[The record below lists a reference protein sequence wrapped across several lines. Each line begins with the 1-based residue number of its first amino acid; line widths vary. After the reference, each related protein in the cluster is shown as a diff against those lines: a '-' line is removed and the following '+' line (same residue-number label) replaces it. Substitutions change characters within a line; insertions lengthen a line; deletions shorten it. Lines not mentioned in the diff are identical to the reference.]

1 MNRQE
6 IENRVK
12 KVIIEQLGIPEDKV
26 KPESAIT
33 QGLGEETDLCADS
46 LGVVELL
53 MSLEEAFEIEID
65 DDEASKIR
73 TVKDIVDYVEAHT

>member
-12 KVIIEQLGIPEDKV
+12 KIITEQLSIPEDRV
-26 KPESAIT
+26 KPESVIT
-33 QGLGEETDLCADS
+33 QGLGDETDLCADS